1 MAILI
6 DPPRWPAH
14 DTLWAHLV
22 SDASLAELHDFAR
35 RAGIPH
41 RGFDHDH
48 YDVPAGRHAALVAL
62 GAEPVAST
70 ELVRRL
76 VASGLRVR
84 TPDRTPTRAAALA
97 EAGRRW
103 DALLPGPGDLGRVLL
118 GRWSEPTRH
127 YHDVRHLVHCL
138 GALDVLT
145 DGAPPRPVALAAW
158 FHDAV
163 YAGVA
168 GADEEASAR
177 LAESLLPD
185 VVGRA
190 EASEVARL
198 VRMTARHSPDLADIA
213 GCQLSDADLS
223 ILAVGEGRYHVY
235 LRDVRLDHAHVS
247 DEQFRTGRRAVVE
260 SLLAAKPLFRTHRG
274 HDLWAA
280 AARENLG
287 RELLELARA

>member
-103 DALLPGPGDLGRVLL
+103 DALFVVTERGRT
-118 GRWSEPTRH
+118 W
-127 YHDVRHLVHCL
+127 DVRQVIDDPAGHHDWAITATVD
-138 GALDVLT
+138 LDASDEAGELVLT
-145 DGAPPRPVALAAW
+145 TGA
-158 FHDAV
+158 F
-163 YAGVA
+163 
-168 GADEEASAR
+168 AR
-177 LAESLLPD
+177 LDGP
-185 VVGRA
+185 
-190 EASEVARL
+190 
-198 VRMTARHSPDLADIA
+198 TA
-213 GCQLSDADLS
+213 
-223 ILAVGEGRYHVY
+223 
-235 LRDVRLDHAHVS
+235 
-247 DEQFRTGRRAVVE
+247 
-260 SLLAAKPLFRTHRG
+260 
-274 HDLWAA
+274 
-280 AARENLG
+280 
-287 RELLELARA
+287 

>member
-14 DTLWAHLV
+14 NTLWAHLV
-22 SDASLAELHDFAR
+22 SDTSLGELHAFAR

-84 TPDRTPTRAAALA
+84 PADRTPTRAVALA
-97 EAGRRW
+97 DAGRRW
-103 DALLPGPGDLGRVLL
+103 DALLPGHPALGADLLA
-118 GRWSEPTRH
+118 RWTEAGRH

-138 GALDVLT
+138 GALEELT
-145 DGAPPRPVALAAW
+145 DGTPARPVLLAAW

-163 YAGVA
+163 YEGVA
-168 GADEEASAR
+168 GADEEESAR
-177 LAESLLPD
+177 LAETLLPD
-185 VVGRA
+185 AVGAA

-198 VRMTARHSPDLADIA
+198 VRLTTGHAPDLADTA

-235 LRDVRLDHAHVS
+235 LRDVRLDYDHVP
-247 DEQFRTGRRAVVE
+247 ETLFRAGRRAVVA
-260 SLLAAKPLFRTHRG
+260 SLLATEPLFRTHRG
-274 HDLWAA
+274 HDLWED
-280 AARENLG
+280 AARTNL
-287 RELLELARA
+287 EAELAELTEG